1 VQVANT
7 LENQVV
13 NHRQVAFGVEEKN
26 KASIS
31 LTTQEGDVVNLS
43 FSNLNKYSESAS
55 KTETQ
60 DGTVG
65 EFSVAAM
72 SASKYSISVQGDL
85 NEEEMAAIK
94 KMADA
99 ITPIAQDFFSQNDGI
114 SLEQAAKSLSESMGV
129 IKEAGIRLEQT
140 VTQTYSETQTSQSR
154 HAEGTPPPVT
164 GGMPEDSVANSVQ
177 KPNAPEKGIRN
188 PQALASAVVDS
199 AFQKDGGK
207 VEDPVVLRGLT
218 DLMDY
223 LKKRLQEFLAQHKS
237 ALAQTPQNHDAVA
250 TVSKPQP
257 EEIKPAEA
265 IAAPDKALFN

>member
-1 VQVANT
+1 MQVANT

-13 NHRQVAFGVEEKN
+13 NHRQVAYGMEEKN

-60 DGTVG
+60 DGTTVG

-72 SASKYSISVQGDL
+72 SASKYSMSVQGDL

-99 ITPIAQDFFSQNDGI
+99 ITPIAQDFFSQNDSI

-129 IKEAGIRLEQT
+129 IKEVGVEFEQI
-140 VTQTYSETQTSQSR
+140 VTQSFSETRFAR
-154 HAEGTPPPVT
+154 HRPEDGPPAT
-164 GGMPEDSVANSVQ
+164 AGMPENSGANSVQ

-188 PQALASAVVDS
+188 PEALAGSVVDS
-199 AFQKDGGK
+199 VFQKEGGK
-207 VEDPVVLRGLT
+207 IDDPVVLRGLT

-237 ALAQTPQNHDAVA
+237 ALEQTPQNQDSGA
-250 TVSKPQP
+250 TAPKPQT
-257 EEIKPAEA
+257 EDKKSADA
-265 IAAPDKALFN
+265 TSAPDKTLLN

>member
-1 VQVANT
+1 MQVANS

-13 NHRQVAFGVEEKN
+13 NHRQVAYGVEEKN

-43 FSNLNKYSESAS
+43 FNILNKYSESAS

-60 DGTVG
+60 DGTTVG
-65 EFSVAAM
+65 EFSVAAL

-99 ITPIAQDFFSQNDGI
+99 ITPIAQDFFSQNDSI

-129 IKEAGIRLEQT
+129 IKEMNMELEQT
-140 VTQTYSETQTSQSR
+140 VTQSYSETQLAHNKPR
-154 HAEGTPPPVT
+154 DGLPPPVT
-164 GGMPEDSVANSVQ
+164 TGTPDDSATPVPQ
-177 KPNAPEKGIRN
+177 EKGIRN
-188 PQALASAVVDS
+188 PEALAGSVVDS
-199 AFQKDGGK
+199 VFQKEGGK
-207 VEDPVVLRGLT
+207 VEVPVVLRGLT

-223 LKKRLQEFLAQHKS
+223 LKQRLQEFLAQHKS
-237 ALAQTPQNHDAVA
+237 ALEQSPQNQDSVA
-250 TVSKPQP
+250 TASKPQP
-257 EEIKPAEA
+257 EGKKTPEA
-265 IAAPDKALFN
+265 TSAPDKALLN